1 MLKDGPNTQERV
13 YTVQEIVCN
22 LAMSAQ
28 NILEPYLEALP
39 GGIGG
44 YNKQWKISSGY
55 RLKGVVPTESP
66 FSDHCKGH
74 CFDIAL
80 MLPDRNNKTYALVQQ
95 LEKLITYDQLILE
108 YRATDSV
115 WIHTAYK
122 PQGNRK
128 MAFTMVN
135 DSVYKRDS
143 KGIPSGFILLDTIP
157 PKAKRV

>member
-1 MLKDGPNTQERV
+1 
-13 YTVQEIVCN
+13 
-22 LAMSAQ
+22 MSAQ
-28 NILEPYLEALP
+28 NVLEPYLDALP

-80 MLPDRNNKTYALVQQ
+80 MLPDRINKTYALVQQ
-95 LEKLITYDQLILE
+95 LEKMITYDQIILE
-108 YRATDSV
+108 YRAPDSV
-115 WIHTAYK
+115 WIHTGYK

-143 KGIPSGFILLDTIP
+143 NGIPSGFILLDSIP
-157 PKAKRV
+157 PKAKKA